1 MWSDRSVRIHLGPAV
16 LEAARAGRHNFLNR
30 LTGALREAGFA
41 PEYRDNSFAERLR
54 TGALPGWSLFEMEPP
69 EGPQSLVFRRA
80 YVGPFW
86 QIDRTDRRWEWD
98 VARADFDPAQ
108 VDAVEAARFAASWR
122 RWLYGEKTAH
132 AVRGGTIYVPLQ
144 SQLTV
149 QRSFQA
155 SAPLAMLEMLL
166 DRYPGR
172 RIVATLHPKV
182 ALQPAETG
190 ALADL
195 LARRPALRVDQHPA
209 VEMLQRCDFVATQN
223 SAVAFDALF
232 FRKRAILFAGIDFHH
247 PFASVWRDGSA
258 AAFGRLD
265 SAEPHY
271 DAYLCWYLQRQS
283 LNAGRPD
290 FEARA
295 IARLARL
302 GMATP

>member
-30 LTGALREAGFA
+30 LSCALRDAGFV
-41 PEYRDNSFAERLR
+41 PEYRDNGFAERLR

-69 EGPQSLVFRRA
+69 EGLRSLVFRRA

-86 QIDRTDRRWEWD
+86 QIDRTDKRWEWD

-108 VDAVEAARFAASWR
+108 VDPGAAARFAASWR
-122 RWLYGEKTAH
+122 KWLYDGRTAQ

-155 SAPLAMLEMLL
+155 ASPLAMLGMLL

-172 RIVATLHPKV
+172 RIVATLHPKS
-182 ALQPAETG
+182 ALQPDEAG
-190 ALADL
+190 ALADMS
-195 LARRPALRVDQHPA
+195 ARRPALRVERHPA
-209 VEMLQRCDFVATQN
+209 AEMLQRCDFVATQN
-223 SAVAFDALF
+223 SAVAFEALF

-247 PFASVWRDGSA
+247 PFGSVWRDGLET
-258 AAFGRLD
+258 AFDRLD
-265 SAEPHY
+265 GAEPDY
-271 DAYLCWYLQRQS
+271 DAYLFWYLQRQS

-295 IARLARL
+295 MARLASL
-302 GMATP
+302 GMVAP